1 MSEDAALLSCL
12 CCPPACSW
20 AEAAVCSAMG
30 AAWTAPHTALC
41 PQPGSH
47 SFQCKGQGRAGS
59 QGSRM
64 EASIMAIGC
73 RGGMSEPYT
82 KCIPAPFWVSL
93 WFKSPFLTL
102 TVCYQPLSPN
112 CPLLICFLQ
121 GGFFFRNSSLILGSS
136 LTKLIHFPEKHW
148 SLHTT
153 FQGKMCA
160 AKKALARATS
170 LNQANKLLSIT

>member
-1 MSEDAALLSCL
+1 MTEDAALLSCL

-20 AEAAVCSAMG
+20 AEAALCSAMG
-30 AAWTAPHTALC
+30 AARTTSC
-41 PQPGSH
+41 SPQPGSH
-47 SFQCKGQGRAGS
+47 SPQCKGQGRAGS
-59 QGSRM
+59 QGSWM
-64 EASIMAIGC
+64 EASIKAIGC

-82 KCIPAPFWVSL
+82 KCTPAPFWVPL

-112 CPLLICFLQ
+112 CSLLICFLQ
-121 GGFFFRNSSLILGSS
+121 GSCFYRNSNLILGSS
-136 LTKLIHFPEKHW
+136 LTKLMCFPEKHL

-153 FQGKMCA
+153 FQGKTCA